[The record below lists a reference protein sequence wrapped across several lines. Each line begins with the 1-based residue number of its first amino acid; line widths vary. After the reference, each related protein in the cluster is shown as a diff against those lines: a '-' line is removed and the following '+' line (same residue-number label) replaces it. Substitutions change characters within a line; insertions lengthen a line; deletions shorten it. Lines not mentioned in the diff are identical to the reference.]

1 VTPRGRAL
9 VIFAGLFLFVL
20 AVAAVLTYTAGLNL
34 RVDDLD
40 RRVVRLETDVSLLL
54 EKKPDLLE

>member
-9 VIFAGLFLFVL
+9 VIFAGLLAFVL
-20 AVAAVLTYTAGLNL
+20 AVAAVLAYTAGLNL

-40 RRVVRLETDVSLLL
+40 RRVVRLETDVSLLR
-54 EKKPDLLE
+54 E